1 MIFTPVIKRLSI
13 PKIDHSTYFFMNK
26 PKHILAITFLLL
38 ASGVQA
44 KLSTAKIFS
53 NHMVIQRDLAAPVW
67 GWDEPSKEVTVRFAE
82 QEHKAT
88 ADKEGRWQI
97 KLNPLP
103 ASTSGQVMIISN
115 ASGETISYQD
125 ILIGDVWICSGQ
137 SNMEWSVKQSHNPQ
151 HEIAAAKHPMIRL
164 FDVSGHIIANSPQQR
179 LQRPSSWQ
187 ACSPKAVTN
196 FSAVG
201 YYFGRELQQQ
211 SGVPI
216 GLLGTNWG
224 GTRVE
229 PWTPP
234 VGFRKQAEL
243 AALSKNVDA
252 QLLTTATGKAAW
264 SAFAD
269 QASKWAAAVKQGVA
283 EGRSVPPAPQSPGPK
298 HHNEPCSIYNAMIHP
313 LIGYG
318 VRGAIWY
325 QGESNSGEGIHYL
338 PKLKALVEGW
348 REVWQQPAD
357 FPFYFYVV
365 KLAQFHKHTTNPEG
379 GDGFARIRVAQDHI
393 QELPHTGVA
402 SAIDIGHPS
411 DIHPK
416 NKQDVGKRLA
426 LWALR
431 DVYGKKD
438 TVVSGPTF
446 KELKLEGNTATIH
459 YDHVGSGL
467 MVAKKKDPFQPVLA
481 TPGTKLASFAI
492 CGADKKW
499 HWADAV
505 IEGNTVK
512 LISSAVPA
520 PVAVRYAYRGNPAN
534 ANLYNKEG
542 LPAIPFRTDK

>member
-1 MIFTPVIKRLSI
+1 MTKS
-13 PKIDHSTYFFMNK
+13 NQ
-26 PKHILAITFLLL
+26 ILVYAMLLL
-38 ASGVQA
+38 APALHA
-44 KLSTAKIFS
+44 KLSTAQIFS

-67 GWDEPSKEVTVRFAE
+67 GWDNPDKEITVHFAG

-88 ADKEGRWQI
+88 ADKKGRWQV
-97 KLNPLP
+97 KLHPLP
-103 ASTSGQVMIISN
+103 ANTNGQTMTISSS
-115 ASGETISYQD
+115 AGETITYQD

-151 HEIAAAKHPMIRL
+151 QEISQANHPMIRL
-164 FDVSGHIIANSPQQR
+164 FDVIGHTIAGSPQAH
-179 LQRPSSWQ
+179 LIHASSWQ
-187 ACSPKAVTN
+187 PCSPQAVTN

-211 SGVPI
+211 SSVPI

-234 VGFRKQAEL
+234 GGFRKQPEL
-243 AALSKNVDA
+243 ANLSKNVDA
-252 QLLTTATGKAAW
+252 QLITTPSGKAAW
-264 SAFAD
+264 SSFAQ
-269 QASKWAAAVKQGVA
+269 QAGQWAASVKQRVA
-283 EGRSVPPAPQSPGPK
+283 EGRSIPPAPQSPGPK
-298 HHNEPCSIYNAMIHP
+298 NHNEPCSIYNAMVHP
-313 LIGYG
+313 LVGYG

-325 QGESNSGEGIHYL
+325 QGESNSGEGIQYL

-348 REVWQQPAD
+348 REIWQQPAD

-365 KLAQFHKHTTNPEG
+365 KLAQFHQHNTNPEG
-379 GDGFARIRVAQDHI
+379 GDGFARIRVAQDRI

-446 KELKLEGNTATIH
+446 KEMKIEGSTATIH
-459 YDHVGSGL
+459 YNHVGGGL

-481 TPGTKLASFAI
+481 TPDAQLASFAI
-492 CGADKKW
+492 CGADRKW

-512 LISSAVPA
+512 LSSPAVPA
-520 PVAVRYAYRGNPAN
+520 PVAVRYAYRGNPVN

-542 LPAIPFRTDK
+542 LPAIPFRTDQWDP

>member
-1 MIFTPVIKRLSI
+1 
-13 PKIDHSTYFFMNK
+13 MNK
-26 PKHILAITFLLL
+26 LNQIFATTLLL
-38 ASGVQA
+38 LTANLQA

-53 NHMVIQRDLAAPVW
+53 NHMVIQRELAAPVW
-67 GWDEPSKEVTVRFAE
+67 GWDDPDKEITVHFAG

-88 ADKEGRWQI
+88 ADKKGRWQV
-97 KLNPLP
+97 KLNPLT
-103 ASTSGQVMIISN
+103 ANTTGQPMTISSS
-115 ASGETISYQD
+115 AGETITYQD

-151 HEIAAAKHPMIRL
+151 QEISQAYHPMIRL
-164 FDVSGHIIANSPQQR
+164 FDVKGHTIAGSPQSH
-179 LQRPSSWQ
+179 LIHASSWQ
-187 ACSPKAVTN
+187 PCSPKAVTN

-234 VGFRKQAEL
+234 VGFRKQPEL
-243 AALSKNVDA
+243 AAMSKNVDA
-252 QLLTTATGKAAW
+252 QLTTTPSGKKAW
-264 SAFAD
+264 SSFAQ
-269 QASKWAAAVKQGVA
+269 QAGQWATTVKQCVS
-283 EGRSVPPAPQSPGPK
+283 EGRSAPPAPRGPGPK
-298 HHNEPCSIYNAMIHP
+298 NHNEPCSIYNAMVHP
-313 LIGYG
+313 LVGYG

-365 KLAQFHKHTTNPEG
+365 KLAQFKGHTTNPEG
-379 GDGFARIRVAQDHI
+379 GDGFARIRVAQDRI
-393 QELPHTGVA
+393 QELPHTGIA

-431 DVYGKKD
+431 DVYGKKG

-446 KELKLEGNTATIH
+446 KELKLDGNTATIH
-459 YDHVGSGL
+459 FDHLGSGL

-481 TPGTKLASFAI
+481 TPNAKLASFAI
-492 CGADKKW
+492 CGADRKW

-505 IEGNTVK
+505 IEGSTVK
-512 LISSAVPA
+512 LSSSAVSA

-542 LPAIPFRTDK
+542 LPAIPFRTDDWNP